1 MKTGIIALVAVGI
14 ILSGLVIFL
23 EISKP
28 TSNAVIRLSATAETS
43 PGNEKI
49 YTQQQLQDI
58 DINTKILDNSTLD
71 KIPVLKNAIDQA
83 FSKFVPP
90 PFHGVHTF
98 TTDISQSDFDSI
110 LQLAGDKAEQLPD
123 VQTNDTNF
131 GVNFTTYTTTMEFKL
146 DNFYYHVIIEQLV
159 PS

>member
-1 MKTGIIALVAVGI
+1 MKTGIIALIAVGI

-23 EISKP
+23 EIYKP
-28 TSNAVIRLSATAETS
+28 ASNAVIRLSATAETS

-49 YTQQQLQDI
+49 HTQQQLQDI